1 MEKKMTTE
9 RFGIIK
15 YSGKEQ
21 TVIGND
27 IKVGQKAPEFSIQ
40 KTDWSISKGLK
51 ETRGKVRIIAAVP
64 SLDTPTCDRETRRF
78 NVEAA
83 KLSKDIAILV
93 ISMDLPVA
101 QKRWCGAAGVDQ
113 VLTFSD
119 VTRADFGK
127 KYATLMK
134 EVRLLRRAVFIVD
147 KKGVV
152 TYSAYMSTNRDEPNY
167 EEVLAAAQK
176 AIEN

>member
-1 MEKKMTTE
+1 MTTE
-9 RFGIIK
+9 RFGLIK
-15 YSGKEQ
+15 FGGKDQ
-21 TVIGND
+21 TVIGD
-27 IKVGQKAPEFSIQ
+27 EIKVGQKAPDFIIQ

-51 ETRGKVRIIAAVP
+51 ETRQKVRIIASIP
-64 SLDTPTCDRETRRF
+64 SLDTPVCDRETHRF
-78 NVEAA
+78 NSEAA
-83 KLSKDIAILV
+83 QLSKDIAILV

-134 EVRLLRRAVFIVD
+134 EARILRRAVFVVD
-147 KKGVV
+147 KNGVV
-152 TYSAYMSTNRDEPNY
+152 TYSAYMVANGDEPNY
-167 EEVLAAAQK
+167 EAVLSAAKMALAKQ
-176 AIEN
+176 